1 MTLAAETRSSDRRPG
16 RRAAAIALGL
26 SLWAAP
32 LLAMAQTPTSP
43 PTAAAQTPMTN
54 YVIRRGDTLID
65 IGERYFTRPENWR
78 RVQTINR
85 VTNPYRLPIGGVLRI
100 PTSFFRVASAGAR
113 VAAFQGP
120 VAVIRGGQRTAPRLD
135 QALAEGDVL
144 ETGPNAHLR
153 LTLSDGGAIAVPS
166 NTRMRVDRLRA
177 DVLTGGLDQSF
188 SVLQGRIEN
197 RVAPVRNGG
206 AYTVRTPVSVSA
218 VRGTVYRTSFDAELA
233 RATAEVLE
241 GEVDVDSGGVAASVT
256 PGQGAV
262 MGAAGLVVKALPAA
276 PYLVEP
282 DAPRA
287 AAEVAFDIIPVPG
300 AVAYRALVASDPALS
315 DVVAQVESAEG
326 QTRIVLPSLPDGF
339 HYLSLTAV
347 SADGLE
353 GPASVY
359 DFLRARNGVRDLA
372 VESGG
377 APVFRWASDGA
388 ATPRYR
394 FQLGRPGEPPLI
406 DHEGL
411 EDAQFQA
418 PALEPGDYVWRVR
431 VSRTVLGQ
439 LVDVWSDPQPLTVRP

>member
-1 MTLAAETRSSDRRPG
+1 MAL
-16 RRAAAIALGL
+16 IALGL
-26 SLWAAP
+26 SLVATP
-32 LLAMAQTPTSP
+32 LLAAAQTQAQTRA
-43 PTAAAQTPMTN
+43 PTAASTAAAGTPMTN

-100 PTSFFRVASAGAR
+100 PTSFFRVATAGAR

-120 VAVIRGGQRTAPRLD
+120 VAVVRAGQRSAPRVD

-153 LTLSDGGAIAVPS
+153 LTLSDGGAVAVPS

-188 SVLQGRIEN
+188 SVLQGRIES

-218 VRGTVYRTSFDAELA
+218 VRGTVYRTSFDADLA

-241 GEVDVDSGGVAASVT
+241 GEVDVDSGGGAASVT
-256 PGQGAV
+256 PGLGAV
-262 MGAAGLVVKALPAA
+262 MGAAGLVVKALPPA

-287 AAEVAFDIIPVPG
+287 GAEVAFDIIPVPG
-300 AVAYRALVASDPALS
+300 AVAYRALVASDPALA
-315 DVVAQVESAEG
+315 DVVAQAESASGE
-326 QTRIVLPSLPDGF
+326 TRVLLPPLPDGF

-359 DFLRARNGVRDLA
+359 DFLRARSEVRDLT
-372 VESGG
+372 VEPGSGAG
-377 APVFRWASDGA
+377 GRRFLWASEGA
-388 ATPRYR
+388 AVPRYR

-406 DHEGL
+406 DREGL
-411 EDAQFQA
+411 SEPVFEVPTLA
-418 PALEPGDYVWRVR
+418 PGDYVWRVR

-439 LVDVWSDPQPLTVRP
+439 LVDVWSDPQTLSVGP